1 MKKILLVAA
10 AACLFGTGA
19 VAQEKK
25 DKAKD
30 DAVKFTVIKE
40 NPITSIKDQNQSGT
54 CWAFSSLAFFESELL
69 RMGKGTHDLCE
80 SFVVYHTMID
90 RARAAVRLHGDI
102 SFSQGGSF
110 YDEKYLDPIV
120 MFVESK
126 G

>member
-54 CWAFSSLAFFESELL
+54 CWAFSSLAF
-69 RMGKGTHDLCE
+69 T
-80 SFVVYHTMID
+80 
-90 RARAAVRLHGDI
+90 
-102 SFSQGGSF
+102 SFSLAKVRKVTILHFTIS
-110 YDEKYLDPIV
+110 
-120 MFVESK
+120 SK
-126 G
+126 CLS